1 MVPLLPQSQ
10 HSRQTCLQPSFLAN
24 RGALIQSQR
33 YRKTRQDVSKL
44 CLTDPHEPAQNRTM
58 NQYKELH
65 VFDGIKNQWITNPA
79 TALSKSADLRVLGIR
94 LPLPAPSLNP
104 QEAG

>member
-1 MVPLLPQSQ
+1 
-10 HSRQTCLQPSFLAN
+10 
-24 RGALIQSQR
+24 
-33 YRKTRQDVSKL
+33 
-44 CLTDPHEPAQNRTM
+44 M